1 MATTKVKADS
11 KALNKEIGDALF
23 SEDERFEMFFAAN
36 WKKILV
42 AALAVVV
49 AITAVFAIRLHSSNA
64 KKQAAAKLTEAATPA
79 ALEKALAENA
89 DAASADAARFRLAG
103 MYIAE
108 KKYDQALQV
117 FDKLSS
123 TAKEPE
129 LRDKARLN
137 AAYMLEMSGK
147 NAEAAQK
154 FAAVAAPGTS
164 SPAVRAE
171 AAYSAGR
178 LFIALGKKEDAKKI
192 LAQLNTLELPQGA
205 QSAGSWKER
214 ALELETTII

>member
-11 KALNKEIGDALF
+11 KALNKEIGNALF
-23 SEDERFEMFFAAN
+23 SDDERFEMFFAAN

-49 AITAVFAIRLHSSNA
+49 AITAIFAFRLHSSNA

-89 DAASADAARFRLAG
+89 DAAGVDAARFRLAG
-103 MYIAE
+103 MYVAE

-117 FDKLSS
+117 FDKLAA
-123 TAKEPE
+123 TAAETN

-137 AAYMLEMSGK
+137 AAYMMEMAGK
-147 NAEAAQK
+147 NADAAQR
-154 FAAVAAPGTS
+154 FAAVAAPGTT

-171 AAYSAGR
+171 AAYGAGR

-192 LAQLNTLELPQGA
+192 LVQLNTLELPQDV
-205 QSAGSWKER
+205 QSAGYWKER
-214 ALELETTII
+214 ALELERTII